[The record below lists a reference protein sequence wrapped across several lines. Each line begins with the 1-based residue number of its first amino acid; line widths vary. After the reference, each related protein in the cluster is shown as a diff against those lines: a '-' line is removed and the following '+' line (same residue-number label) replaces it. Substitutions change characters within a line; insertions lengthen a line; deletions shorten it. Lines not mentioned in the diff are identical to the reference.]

1 MKIKNLIFAGIIGL
15 IMLVITSCENEE
27 DTNSVKAVFSYVADG
42 FKVNFTDFS
51 QNAKEYTWDF
61 GDESEPS
68 TKANPVHVYSQ
79 KGEFLVTLSVKNEEK
94 VSTFIDTVFIAGPNI
109 KIDGDFTDWE
119 YVDYSHVN
127 EDGGGNLLA
136 VKTFASAGQINFYI
150 EGTEDFNLAVFNM
163 YIDADNNPETG
174 FKTWM
179 YPEASGADFLLE
191 GNASWGSMYAHT
203 GADNGWG
210 WEAVYA
216 FSEVLKFSE
225 ISTSQGKRI
234 MEISLSRDAL
244 GTHKDYINFALL
256 EMNSGW
262 TEVGD
267 LPVSKKATSR
277 FTPIEL

>member
-1 MKIKNLIFAGIIGL
+1 MKIKNIIFAGIIGL
-15 IMLVITSCENEE
+15 VMLVITSCEKEE
-27 DTNSVKAVFSYVADG
+27 DTNSVKAVFSYVTDG

-51 QNAKEYTWDF
+51 QNAKEYIWDF
-61 GDESEPS
+61 GDESEFS
-68 TKANPVHVYSQ
+68 TKPNPVHIYRQ

-127 EDGGGNLLA
+127 KDGGGNLLA
-136 VKTFASAGQINFYI
+136 VKTFASAGYINFYI
-150 EGTEDFNLAVFNM
+150 EGTEDFNLAIFDL
-163 YIDADNNPETG
+163 YIDADNDPETG

-179 YPEASGADFLLE
+179 YPEASGAEFLLE
-191 GNASWGSMYAHT
+191 GSTSWGAMYAHN
-203 GADNGWG
+203 APDNGWG
-210 WEAVYA
+210 WETVYD

-225 ISTSQGKRI
+225 INTSQGKRRI
-234 MEISLSRDAL
+234 EISLSRSAL